1 MSIVIKLD
9 TPAMNVLFPEGST
22 ARVELQSA
30 VLAEIV
36 SKNLKPAWV
45 GEAVTSQIKAA
56 QTAAVAEVM
65 REMGFSSHGYQKSNL
80 VLPDSL
86 RLKFK
91 EEARE
96 AVASAV
102 APLIR
107 EAVIERSADIA
118 AGSRFDITRM
128 VESKLDA
135 EINAQVK
142 AKVLAAL
149 SSALG

>member
-1 MSIVIKLD
+1 MSITIKLD
-9 TPAMNVLFPEGST
+9 TPAMNALFPEGST

-36 SKNLKPAWV
+36 SRNLKPAWV

-56 QTAAVAEVM
+56 QSLAVTQVL
-65 REMGFSSHGYQKSNL
+65 REMGFITSSYNTNL
-80 VLPDSL
+80 SIPDAL

-91 EEARE
+91 EEARA
-96 AVASAV
+96 AVAAEI

-107 EAVIERSADIA
+107 EAVNERSADIA
-118 AGSRFDITRM
+118 AGARFDITRM
-128 VESKLDA
+128 VEAKLND

-142 AKVLAAL
+142 TKVLAAL